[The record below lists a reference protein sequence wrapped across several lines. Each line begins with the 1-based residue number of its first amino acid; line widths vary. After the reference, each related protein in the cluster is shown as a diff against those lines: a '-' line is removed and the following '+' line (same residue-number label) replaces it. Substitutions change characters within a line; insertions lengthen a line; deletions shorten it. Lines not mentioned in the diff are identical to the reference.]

1 MKAGIEADTWHLAT
15 SRLEIIS
22 DRKARI
28 ALRTVLVAVLVS
40 LGALA
45 GLRLYADASGPAA
58 RASALRQENALLG
71 EELARLRAELVL
83 ERATRA
89 ALEQQV
95 TDLNERV
102 SELDSQL
109 NFFNAQS
116 GRNRAGHSRD

>member
-45 GLRLYADASGPAA
+45 GLRLYAEASGPAA
-58 RASALRQENALLG
+58 QVSALQQENASLG

-83 ERATRA
+83 EQATRV

-95 TDLNERV
+95 TDLNERA
-102 SELDSQL
+102 SELESQL

>member
-58 RASALRQENALLG
+58 RVSALQQENALLG
-71 EELARLRAELVL
+71 DELARLRAELVL
-83 ERATRA
+83 ERATRV

-102 SELDSQL
+102 GELDSQL

-116 GRNRAGHSRD
+116 GRKRTGHSRD

>member
-58 RASALRQENALLG
+58 RASALHQENAVLG

>member
-1 MKAGIEADTWHLAT
+1 MKTGIEADTWHLAT

-28 ALRTVLVAVLVS
+28 ALRTVLVAVLLS
-40 LGALA
+40 LAALA

-58 RASALRQENALLG
+58 RVSALQQENASLG

-83 ERATRA
+83 ERATRV

-95 TDLNERV
+95 TELNERA
-102 SELDSQL
+102 SGLESQL

>member
-1 MKAGIEADTWHLAT
+1 LKAGIEADTWHLAT

-58 RASALRQENALLG
+58 RVSALQQENALLG
-71 EELARLRAELVL
+71 DELARLRAELVL
-83 ERATRA
+83 EQATRV

-102 SELDSQL
+102 GELDSQL

-116 GRNRAGHSRD
+116 GRKRAGHSRD

>member
-1 MKAGIEADTWHLAT
+1 MKAGIEADTWHLTT

-40 LGALA
+40 LAALA
-45 GLRLYADASGPAA
+45 GLRLYAGASGPAA
-58 RASALRQENALLG
+58 RVSALQQENASVG

-83 ERATRA
+83 ERATRV

-95 TDLNERV
+95 TDLNERA
-102 SELDSQL
+102 SELESEL

-116 GRNRAGHSRD
+116 GRNRAAHSRD

>member
-40 LGALA
+40 LAALA

-58 RASALRQENALLG
+58 RVSALQQENASLG
-71 EELARLRAELVL
+71 EELAGLRAELVL
-83 ERATRA
+83 ERATRV

-95 TDLNERV
+95 TDLNERA
-102 SELDSQL
+102 SELESQL

-116 GRNRAGHSRD
+116 RRNRGAQSRD

>member
-28 ALRTVLVAVLVS
+28 ALRTILVAVLVS

-58 RASALRQENALLG
+58 RVSALQQENALLG
-71 EELARLRAELVL
+71 DELARLRAELVL
-83 ERATRA
+83 EQATRV

-102 SELDSQL
+102 GELDSQL

-116 GRNRAGHSRD
+116 GRKRAGHSRD

>member
-1 MKAGIEADTWHLAT
+1 MKTGIAADTWHLAT

-40 LGALA
+40 LAALA

-58 RASALRQENALLG
+58 RVSALQQENASLG

-83 ERATRA
+83 ERATRV

-95 TDLNERV
+95 TELNERA
-102 SELDSQL
+102 SGLESQL

-116 GRNRAGHSRD
+116 GRTRASHSRD

>member
-58 RASALRQENALLG
+58 RVSALQQENALLG
-71 EELARLRAELVL
+71 DELARLRAELVL
-83 ERATRA
+83 EQATRV

-102 SELDSQL
+102 GELDSQL
-109 NFFNAQS
+109 NFFNAQN
-116 GRNRAGHSRD
+116 GRKRAGHSRD

>member
-1 MKAGIEADTWHLAT
+1 LKAGIEADTWHLAT

-28 ALRTVLVAVLVS
+28 ALRTILVAVLVS

-58 RASALRQENALLG
+58 RVSALQQENALLG
-71 EELARLRAELVL
+71 DELARLRAELVL
-83 ERATRA
+83 EQATRV

-102 SELDSQL
+102 GELDSQL

-116 GRNRAGHSRD
+116 GRKRAGHSRD

>member
-28 ALRTVLVAVLVS
+28 ALRAVLVAVLVS
-40 LGALA
+40 LAALA
-45 GLRLYADASGPAA
+45 GLRLYADAPGPAA
-58 RASALRQENALLG
+58 RVSALQQENASLG
-71 EELARLRAELVL
+71 ADLARLRAELVF
-83 ERATRA
+83 ERATRV

-95 TDLNERV
+95 TELNERS
-102 SELDSQL
+102 SELESQL

-116 GRNRAGHSRD
+116 GRTRAAHSRD

>member
-28 ALRTVLVAVLVS
+28 ALRTILVAVLVS

-58 RASALRQENALLG
+58 RVSALQQENALLG
-71 EELARLRAELVL
+71 DELVRLRAELVL
-83 ERATRA
+83 EQATRV

-102 SELDSQL
+102 GELDSQL

-116 GRNRAGHSRD
+116 GRKRAGHSRD

>member
-58 RASALRQENALLG
+58 RVSALQQENALLG
-71 EELARLRAELVL
+71 DELARLRAELVL
-83 ERATRA
+83 EQATRV

-102 SELDSQL
+102 GELDSQL

-116 GRNRAGHSRD
+116 GRKRAGHSRD

>member
-58 RASALRQENALLG
+58 RVSALQQENALLG
-71 EELARLRAELVL
+71 DELARLRAELVL
-83 ERATRA
+83 ERATRV

-102 SELDSQL
+102 GELDSQL

-116 GRNRAGHSRD
+116 GRKRAGHSRD

>member
-40 LGALA
+40 LAALA

-58 RASALRQENALLG
+58 RVSALQQENTSLG

-83 ERATRA
+83 ERATRV

-95 TDLNERV
+95 TDLNERA
-102 SELDSQL
+102 SELESQL

-116 GRNRAGHSRD
+116 GRNRAGQSRN

>member
-1 MKAGIEADTWHLAT
+1 MKTGIAADTWHLAT

-28 ALRTVLVAVLVS
+28 ALRIVLVAVLVS
-40 LGALA
+40 LAALA

-58 RASALRQENALLG
+58 RVSALEQENASLD

-83 ERATRA
+83 ERATRV

-95 TDLNERV
+95 TELNERA
-102 SELDSQL
+102 SGLESQL

-116 GRNRAGHSRD
+116 GRTRASHSRD